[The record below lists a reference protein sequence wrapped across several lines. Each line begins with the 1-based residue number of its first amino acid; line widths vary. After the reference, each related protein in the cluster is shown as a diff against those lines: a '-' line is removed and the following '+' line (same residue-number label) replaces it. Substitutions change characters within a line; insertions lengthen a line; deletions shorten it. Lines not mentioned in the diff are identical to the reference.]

1 MKKMIFRK
9 PFVSESKKE
18 LAKLQ
23 LELADHWLDLSNKT
37 DDTDLKNDCLKH
49 MHSHLSNAA
58 RNLGFRSIK
67 DMNEWI
73 KIHDKF

>member
-9 PFVSESKKE
+9 PFVSEAKKE

-23 LELADHWLDLSNKT
+23 LELAEHWLDLSNET
-37 DDTDLKNDCLKH
+37 DDADLKYDCLEH
-49 MHSHLSNAA
+49 MHSHLINAA

-67 DMNEWI
+67 DMDEWI
-73 KIHDKF
+73 KIHGKF